1 MELTTMSAKPLSG
14 ITVLDLSRVL
24 AGPWATQ
31 LLADLGADVIKVEK
45 PGSGD
50 ETRAWAPPA
59 TPDGSAAYFLAANR
73 GKRSL
78 TVDITKPAGQAIIRQ
93 LAEKADV
100 LLENYKLGGLV
111 KYGLDYANLSQIN
124 PRLVYCSITGFGQN
138 GPSAEKPGYDYIVQ
152 GLSGLMSITGPTN
165 GEPSKVGVAVT
176 DLFTGLYAANAIQA
190 ALLER
195 TRTQQGA
202 YIDMAL
208 FDCSLAML
216 ANVALNH
223 LVGGW
228 VPPRLGNGHPNIV
241 PYQVFPCLDGHLILA
256 CGNDRQFAAT
266 CEALG
271 VPDLAFDDRFATNPA
286 RVANRA
292 ELVSRLANIFTIAPR
307 DAWLEKLDAAAVPC
321 GPILNVAEAFAHP
334 QAQHRQMAF
343 SLTRANGDVLPQLAN
358 PIRIDGEQ
366 VRAERAPPQ
375 LGADTVAVL
384 AELGLGEEQIAELR
398 RGGVV

>member
-1 MELTTMSAKPLSG
+1 MSAKPLSG

-24 AGPWATQ
+24 AGPWASQ

-78 TVDITKPAGQAIIRQ
+78 TVDIAKPEGQAIIRK
-93 LAEKADV
+93 LAEQADV
-100 LLENYKLGGLV
+100 VLENYKLGGLV
-111 KYGLDYANLSQIN
+111 KYGLDYASLSEIN

-152 GLSGLMSITGPTN
+152 GLSGLMSVTGPTN

-190 ALLER
+190 SLLER
-195 TRTQQGA
+195 AKTGCGA

-208 FDCSLAML
+208 FDCSLAMM

-271 VPDLAFDDRFATNPA
+271 IPELAFEDRFSSNPQ
-286 RVANRA
+286 RVKHRT
-292 ELVSRLANIFTIAPR
+292 ELVAKLANIFTIAPR
-307 DAWLEKLDAAAVPC
+307 DAWLEKLDAVGVPC

-334 QAQHRQMAF
+334 QAQHREMAF
-343 SLTRANGDVLPQLAN
+343 SLTRDNGDVLPQLGN
-358 PIRIDGEQ
+358 PIRIDGQQ
-366 VRAERAPPQ
+366 VRAELAPPQ
-375 LGADTVAVL
+375 LGADTDAIL
-384 AELGLGEEQIAELR
+384 GELGFDVAAIADLH
-398 RGGVV
+398 GAGVV